1 MNPTATLPI
10 SGVFCAS
17 ATPVLEDGTPDHAI
31 FANHAR
37 ALIEEG
43 CDGIALLG
51 TTGEANSFSIAQR
64 QALLDNVIASGIEP
78 QRLLPGT
85 SQTNVADTVT
95 LMRHA
100 VEAGVKAT
108 VVLPPFYYKGV
119 SDEGLFRFYAEAI
132 EGVGRDDLRV
142 VLYHIPPIAQVG
154 LSVELVGRLLEA
166 FPGIV
171 VGIKDS
177 SGKLES
183 MQAFAS
189 AFENFSVLAGAD
201 PFMLPLLRS
210 GGAGCITS
218 SSNLIGKHLRVVFDN
233 FFDPMQDARVEAAQ
247 ARINAWRDLSNA
259 YVQLPT
265 VKAMLAKRRNHAGW
279 IRVRPP
285 LVELTPAEI
294 DKVHAQMAALE
305 AQDLVGQRHG

>member
-1 MNPTATLPI
+1 MNPATRLPI
-10 SGVFCAS
+10 HGVFSAS
-17 ATPVLEDGTPDHAI
+17 ATPIKADGTPDHAT
-31 FANHAR
+31 FAVHAK
-37 ALIEEG
+37 ALLDEG

-51 TTGEANSFSIAQR
+51 TTGEANSFSLAQR
-64 QALLDNVIASGIEP
+64 MALVEKVIESGVAAK
-78 QRLLPGT
+78 RLLPGT

-95 LMRHA
+95 LTKHA
-100 VEAGVKAT
+100 LDAGVAAS

-119 SDEGLFRFYAEAI
+119 SDEGLFRFYAEVI
-132 EGVGRDDLRV
+132 EGVKSNALRV

-154 LSVELVGRLLEA
+154 ISLELTGRLLEA

-171 VGIKDS
+171 VGVKDS
-177 SGKLES
+177 SGKIES

-201 PFMLPLLRS
+201 PFMLPLLKS

-218 SSNLIGKHLRVVFDN
+218 SSNLIAKHLRVVFDN
-233 FFDPMQDARVEAAQ
+233 WFDGSKAAEVDAAQ

-265 VKAMLAKRRNHAGW
+265 IKAMLARRRNHGGW
-279 IRVRPP
+279 TRVRPP
-285 LVELTPAEI
+285 LVELTGDEI
-294 DKVHAQMAALE
+294 AKVWARMEELE
-305 AQDLVGQRHG
+305 ATDNV

>member
-1 MNPTATLPI
+1 MNPATKLPV

-17 ATPVLEDGTPDHAI
+17 ATPVLEDGSPDHAT
-31 FANHAR
+31 FAAHCK

-43 CDGIALLG
+43 CDGVALLG

-64 QALLDNVIASGIEP
+64 QQLLENVIASGIDP

-85 SQTNVADTVT
+85 SQTNVPDSIT
-95 LMRHA
+95 LVKHA
-100 VEAGVKAT
+100 VEAGVKAC

-119 SDEGLFRFYAEAI
+119 SDEGLFRFYAELI
-132 EGVGRDDLRV
+132 EGVGSNDLRV
-142 VLYHIPPIAQVG
+142 ILYHIPPIAQIG
-154 LSVELVGRLLEA
+154 ISLELTARLRET
-166 FPGIV
+166 FPGII
-171 VGIKDS
+171 VGVKDS
-177 SGKLES
+177 SGKIES

-189 AFENFSVLAGAD
+189 AFQDFSVLAGAD

-233 FFDPMQDARVEAAQ
+233 WFDDSQSDKVDAAQ

-265 VKAMLAKRRNHAGW
+265 IKAMLAKRRNHAGW
-279 IRVRPP
+279 TRVRPP
-285 LVELTPAEI
+285 LVDLSPAELNTVWA
-294 DKVHAQMAALE
+294 KMAELE
-305 AQDLVGQRHG
+305 AQENV

>member
-1 MNPTATLPI
+1 MNPATKLPI
-10 SGVFCAS
+10 HGVFCAS
-17 ATPVLEDGTPDHAI
+17 ATPVLEDGTPDHAT
-31 FANHAR
+31 FASHCHA
-37 ALIEEG
+37 LLQEG

-51 TTGEANSFSIAQR
+51 TTGEANSFSITQR
-64 QALLDNVIASGIEP
+64 QSLLDKVIASGIDP

-154 LSVELVGRLLEA
+154 LSIELVGRLLEA

-183 MQAFAS
+183 MRQFAS
-189 AFENFSVLAGAD
+189 TFQDFSVLAGAD
-201 PFMLPLLRS
+201 PFMLPLLHS

-218 SSNLIGKHLRVVFDN
+218 SSNLIGKHLRVVFDHAHR
-233 FFDPMQDARVEAAQ
+233 PEDAALVDAAQ
-247 ARINAWRDLSNA
+247 ERINVWRDLSNA

-265 VKAMLAKRRNHAGW
+265 IKAMLARRRNHLGW
-279 IRVRPP
+279 TRVRPP
-285 LVELTPAEI
+285 LVELSPAEL
-294 DKVHAQMAALE
+294 DTVWAKMAELE
-305 AQDLVGQRHG
+305 AQENV

>member
-1 MNPTATLPI
+1 MNPATKLPI

-17 ATPVLEDGTPDHAI
+17 ATPILQDGTPDHTT
-31 FANHAR
+31 FATHAK
-37 ALIEEG
+37 ALIAEG

-64 QALLDNVIASGIEP
+64 QALLDKLIAAGLDP

-100 VEAGVKAT
+100 VDAGVKAT

-132 EGVGRDDLRV
+132 EGVGSNDLRV

-166 FPGIV
+166 FPGVV

-183 MQAFAS
+183 MQQFAS
-189 AFENFSVLAGAD
+189 SFADFSVLAGAD

-218 SSNLIGKHLRVVFDN
+218 SSNLIGKHLRVVFDHAHV
-233 FFDPMQDARVEAAQ
+233 PEDAALVDKAQ
-247 ARINAWRDLSNA
+247 ARINVWRDLSNA

-265 VKAMLAKRRNHAGW
+265 IKAMLAKRRNHPGW
-279 IRVRPP
+279 TRVRPP
-285 LVELTPAEI
+285 LVELGQTEI
-294 DKVHAQMAALE
+294 DKVWEQMSELE
-305 AQDLVGQRHG
+305 AQDNV

>member
-1 MNPTATLPI
+1 MNPATKLPV

-17 ATPVLEDGTPDHAI
+17 ATPVLEDGSPDHAT
-31 FANHAR
+31 FAAHCK

-43 CDGIALLG
+43 CDGVALLG

-64 QALLDNVIASGIEP
+64 QQLLENVIASGIDP

-85 SQTNVADTVT
+85 SQTNVPDSIT
-95 LMRHA
+95 LVKHA
-100 VEAGVKAT
+100 VEAGVKAC

-119 SDEGLFRFYAEAI
+119 SDEGLFHFYAELI
-132 EGVGRDDLRV
+132 EGVGSNDLRV
-142 VLYHIPPIAQVG
+142 ILYHIPPIAQVG
-154 LSVELVGRLLEA
+154 ISLELTARLRET
-166 FPGIV
+166 FPGTIV
-171 VGIKDS
+171 GVKDS
-177 SGKLES
+177 SGKIES

-189 AFENFSVLAGAD
+189 AFQDFSVLAGAD

-233 FFDPMQDARVEAAQ
+233 WFDDTQSDKVDAAQ

-265 VKAMLAKRRNHAGW
+265 IKAMLAKRRNHAGW
-279 IRVRPP
+279 TRVRPP
-285 LVELTPAEI
+285 LVDLTPAEL
-294 DKVHAQMAALE
+294 DTVWAKMAELE
-305 AQDLVGQRHG
+305 AQENV

>member
-1 MNPTATLPI
+1 MNPAKNLPV

-17 ATPVLEDGTPDHAI
+17 ATPVLEDGTPDHAA
-31 FANHAR
+31 FAAHCK

-51 TTGEANSFSIAQR
+51 TTGEANSFSISQR
-64 QALLDNVIASGIEP
+64 QDLLEKVIAAGIDP

-85 SQTNVADTVT
+85 SQTNVPDSIT
-95 LMRHA
+95 LVKHA
-100 VEAGVKAT
+100 VEAGVKAC

-119 SDEGLFRFYAEAI
+119 SDEGLFRFYAELI
-132 EGVGRDDLRV
+132 EGVGSNDLRV
-142 VLYHIPPIAQVG
+142 ILYHIPPIAQIG
-154 LSVELVGRLLEA
+154 ISLDLTARLREA
-166 FPGIV
+166 FPGVIV
-171 VGIKDS
+171 GVKDS
-177 SGKLES
+177 SGKIES
-183 MQAFAS
+183 MEAFAT

-218 SSNLIGKHLRVVFDN
+218 SSNLIGQHLRIVFDN
-233 FFDPMQDARVEAAQ
+233 WFDPAQSEKVDAAQ

-265 VKAMLAKRRNHAGW
+265 IKAMLAKRRNHAGW
-279 IRVRPP
+279 TRVRPP
-285 LVELTPAEI
+285 LIELTGAEL
-294 DKVHAQMAALE
+294 DTVWAKMAELE
-305 AQDLVGQRHG
+305 AQENV

>member
-1 MNPTATLPI
+1 MNPATKLPV

-17 ATPVLEDGTPDHAI
+17 ATPVLEDGSPDHAT
-31 FANHAR
+31 FAAHCK

-43 CDGIALLG
+43 CDGVALLG

-64 QALLDNVIASGIEP
+64 QQLLENVIASGIDP

-85 SQTNVADTVT
+85 SQTNVPDSIT
-95 LMRHA
+95 LVKHA
-100 VEAGVKAT
+100 VEAGVKAC

-119 SDEGLFRFYAEAI
+119 SDEGLFRFYAELI
-132 EGVGRDDLRV
+132 EGVGSNDLRV
-142 VLYHIPPIAQVG
+142 VLYHIPPIAQIG
-154 LSVELVGRLLEA
+154 ISLELTARLRET
-166 FPGIV
+166 FPGII
-171 VGIKDS
+171 VGVKDS
-177 SGKLES
+177 SGKIES

-189 AFENFSVLAGAD
+189 AFQDFSVLAGAD

-233 FFDPMQDARVEAAQ
+233 WFDDTQSDKVDAAQ

-265 VKAMLAKRRNHAGW
+265 IKAMLAKRRNHAGW
-279 IRVRPP
+279 TRVRPP
-285 LVELTPAEI
+285 LVELTPAEL
-294 DKVHAQMAALE
+294 DLVWAKMAALE
-305 AQDLVGQRHG
+305 GEEYV

>member
-1 MNPTATLPI
+1 MNPATKLPI
-10 SGVFCAS
+10 HGVFSAS
-17 ATPVLEDGTPDHAI
+17 ATPVLDDGTPDHAA
-31 FANHAR
+31 FAVHAK
-37 ALIEEG
+37 ALLEEG

-51 TTGEANSFSIAQR
+51 TTGEANSFSLAQR
-64 QALLDNVIASGIEP
+64 QALLDKVIASGIDP

-100 VEAGVKAT
+100 VAAGVKAT

-183 MQAFAS
+183 MQQFAS
-189 AFENFSVLAGAD
+189 TFADFSVLAGAD
-201 PFMLPLLRS
+201 PFMLPLLKS

-218 SSNLIGKHLRVVFDN
+218 SSNLIGRHLRVVFDHWHEPEN
-233 FFDPMQDARVEAAQ
+233 AARVDAAQ

-265 VKAMLAKRRNHAGW
+265 IKAMLAKRRNHPGW
-279 IRVRPP
+279 TRVRPP
-285 LVELTPAEI
+285 LVELTPAEL
-294 DKVHAQMAALE
+294 DTVWAKMAELE
-305 AQDLVGQRHG
+305 AQDNG

>member
-1 MNPTATLPI
+1 MNPATKLPI
-10 SGVFCAS
+10 HGVFCAS
-17 ATPVLEDGTPDHAI
+17 ATPVLEDGTPDHAA
-31 FANHAR
+31 FATHAK
-37 ALIEEG
+37 ALLSDG
-43 CDGIALLG
+43 CHGIALLG

-64 QALLDNVIASGIEP
+64 QALLEKVIAAGIDP

-154 LSVELVGRLLEA
+154 LSVELVGRLFEA

-183 MQAFAS
+183 MQQFAS
-189 AFENFSVLAGAD
+189 SFAAFSVLAGAD
-201 PFMLPLLRS
+201 PFMLPLLKS

-233 FFDPMQDARVEAAQ
+233 FFDPAQAEKVEAAQ
-247 ARINAWRDLSNA
+247 TRINAWRDLSNA

-265 VKAMLAKRRNHAGW
+265 IKAMLAKRRNHPGW
-279 IRVRPP
+279 VRVRPP
-285 LVELTPAEI
+285 LVELSQTEISNVWNKMAE
-294 DKVHAQMAALE
+294 QE
-305 AQDLVGQRHG
+305 AQENV

>member
-1 MNPTATLPI
+1 MNSARDLPI
-10 SGVFCAS
+10 SGVFCAA
-17 ATPVLEDGTPDHAI
+17 ATPVLGSGEPDHAA
-31 FANHAR
+31 FAAHAA
-37 ALIEEG
+37 ALLEEG

-64 QALLDNVIASGIEP
+64 QELLDRVIASGIDP
-78 QRLLPGT
+78 KRLMPGT
-85 SQTNVADTVT
+85 SQTNVADSVALT
-95 LMRHA
+95 RHA
-100 VEAGVKAT
+100 VAAGVAAS

-119 SDEGLFRFYAEAI
+119 SDEGLFRFYAELI
-132 EGVGRDDLRV
+132 EGVGSNDLRV

-154 LSVELVGRLLEA
+154 LSLELVGRLLES

-183 MQAFAS
+183 MQGFAAAFD
-189 AFENFSVLAGAD
+189 NFSVLSGAD

-218 SSNLIGKHLRVVFDN
+218 SSNLIAHHLRVVFDN
-233 FFDPMQDARVEAAQ
+233 WHDPARAAEVDHAQ
-247 ARINAWRDLSNA
+247 SRIEAWRNLSNA

-265 VKAMLAKRRNHAGW
+265 IKAMLARRRNQEGW
-279 IRVRPP
+279 TRVRPP
-285 LVELTPAEI
+285 LVALDQAQI
-294 DKVHAQMAALE
+294 DDVWAQMTALE
-305 AQDLVGQRHG
+305 EQDNG

>member
-1 MNPTATLPI
+1 MMNPATKLPI
-10 SGVFCAS
+10 QGVFCAS
-17 ATPVLEDGTPDHAI
+17 ATPVLENGAPDHAA
-31 FANHAR
+31 FAAHCQG
-37 ALIEEG
+37 LLDEG

-64 QALLDNVIASGIEP
+64 QDLLDKLVASGIAAD
-78 QRLLPGT
+78 RLMPGT

-100 VEAGVKAT
+100 VDAGVKAT

-132 EGVGRDDLRV
+132 EGVGSNNLRV

-154 LSVELVGRLLEA
+154 LSIELVGRLLAA
-166 FPGIV
+166 FPGVV

-183 MQAFAS
+183 MQSFTS
-189 AFENFSVLAGAD
+189 AFQNFSVLAGAD

-218 SSNLIGKHLRVVFDN
+218 SSNLIGKHLRVVFDHWN
-233 FFDPMQDARVEAAQ
+233 DPSQEERVNHAQ

-279 IRVRPP
+279 TRVRPP
-285 LVELTPAEI
+285 LVELTSAEI
-294 DKVHAQMAALE
+294 ADVHARMDELE
-305 AQDLVGQRHG
+305 AQDNG

>member
-1 MNPTATLPI
+1 MNPATKLPI
-10 SGVFCAS
+10 HGVFCAS
-17 ATPVLEDGTPDHAI
+17 ATPVLEDGTPDHAA
-31 FANHAR
+31 FAIHAK
-37 ALIEEG
+37 ALLAEG
-43 CDGIALLG
+43 CDGVALLG
-51 TTGEANSFSIAQR
+51 TTGEANSFSISQR
-64 QALLDNVIASGIEP
+64 QGLLERVIAAGVDP

-183 MQAFAS
+183 MQQFAS
-189 AFENFSVLAGAD
+189 TFQDFSVLAGAD
-201 PFMLPLLRS
+201 PFMLPLLKS

-218 SSNLIGKHLRVVFDN
+218 SSNLIGKHLRVVFDH
-233 FFDPMQDARVEAAQ
+233 FFDPAQAEKVEAAQ

-265 VKAMLAKRRNHAGW
+265 IKAMLAKRRNHQGW
-279 IRVRPP
+279 TRVRPP

-294 DKVHAQMAALE
+294 SNVWNKMAELE
-305 AQDLVGQRHG
+305 AQENV

>member
-1 MNPTATLPI
+1 MNPAKNLPI

-17 ATPVLEDGTPDHAI
+17 ATPVLENGAPDHAA
-31 FANHAR
+31 FAAHCK

-43 CDGIALLG
+43 CDGVALLG

-64 QALLDNVIASGIEP
+64 QDLLEKVIAAGLDP

-85 SQTNVADTVT
+85 SQTNVPDSVT
-95 LMRHA
+95 LVKHA
-100 VEAGVKAT
+100 VAAGVKAC

-119 SDEGLFRFYAEAI
+119 GDEGLFRFYAELI
-132 EGVGRDDLRV
+132 EGVGSDNLRV
-142 VLYHIPPIAQVG
+142 VLYHIPPIAQIG
-154 LSVELVGRLLEA
+154 ISLELTARLREA
-166 FPGIV
+166 FPGVIV
-171 VGIKDS
+171 GVKDS
-177 SGKLES
+177 SGKIES
-183 MQAFAS
+183 MEAFAK

-201 PFMLPLLRS
+201 PFMLPLLRA

-233 FFDPMQDARVEAAQ
+233 WFDDAQAEKVDAAQ

-265 VKAMLAKRRNHAGW
+265 IKAMLAKRRNHAGW
-279 IRVRPP
+279 TRVRPP
-285 LVELTPAEI
+285 LVELTPAEL
-294 DKVHAQMAALE
+294 DTVWAKMAELE
-305 AQDLVGQRHG
+305 AADHV

>member
-1 MNPTATLPI
+1 MNPATNRPVH
-10 SGVFCAS
+10 GVFCAS
-17 ATPVLEDGTPDHAI
+17 ATPVLEDGTPDHVA
-31 FANHAR
+31 FAAHAR
-37 ALIEEG
+37 ALLEEG

-64 QALLDNVIASGIEP
+64 QALLDRLVAAGMDP

-100 VEAGVKAT
+100 VDIGVKAT

-132 EGVGRDDLRV
+132 EGVGRNDLRL

-154 LSVELVGRLLEA
+154 LSIELVRRLLEA

-177 SGKLES
+177 SGKLDN
-183 MQAFAS
+183 MQAFANTF
-189 AFENFSVLAGAD
+189 AGFSVLAGAD
-201 PFMLPLLRS
+201 PFMLPLLKS

-218 SSNLIGKHLRVVFDN
+218 SSNLIGKHLRIVFDHWHE
-233 FFDPMQDARVEAAQ
+233 PEQTARVEAAQ
-247 ARINAWRDLSNA
+247 ERINAWRDLSNA

-265 VKAMLAKRRNHAGW
+265 IKAMLARRRNHAGW
-279 IRVRPP
+279 SRVRPP
-285 LVELTPAEI
+285 LVELSQAELEI
-294 DKVHAQMAALE
+294 VWARMAELE
-305 AQDLVGQRHG
+305 AQENV

>member
-1 MNPTATLPI
+1 MNRAKNLPI

-17 ATPVLEDGTPDHAI
+17 ATPVLENGTPDHAA
-31 FANHAR
+31 FAAHCK

-43 CDGIALLG
+43 CDGVALLG
-51 TTGEANSFSIAQR
+51 TTGEANSFSIRQR
-64 QALLDNVIASGIEP
+64 QDLLEKVIVAGLDP

-85 SQTNVADTVT
+85 SQTNVPDSIT
-95 LMRHA
+95 LVKHA
-100 VEAGVKAT
+100 VEAGVKAC

-119 SDEGLFRFYAEAI
+119 SDEGLFRFYAELI
-132 EGVGRDDLRV
+132 EGVGSNDLRV
-142 VLYHIPPIAQVG
+142 VLYHIPPIAQIG
-154 LSVELVGRLLEA
+154 ISLELTARLREA
-166 FPGIV
+166 FPGII
-171 VGIKDS
+171 VGVKDS
-177 SGKLES
+177 SGKIES
-183 MQAFAS
+183 MEAFAK

-233 FFDPMQDARVEAAQ
+233 WFDPTQNDKVDAAQ

-265 VKAMLAKRRNHAGW
+265 IKAMLAKRRNHPGW
-279 IRVRPP
+279 TRVRPP
-285 LVELTPAEI
+285 LVELTGAEL
-294 DKVHAQMAALE
+294 DTVWTKMAELE
-305 AQDLVGQRHG
+305 AAENV

>member
-1 MNPTATLPI
+1 MNPARNLPI
-10 SGVFCAS
+10 SGVFCAA
-17 ATPVLEDGTPDHAI
+17 ATPVLASGEPDHAA
-31 FANHAR
+31 FAVHAG
-37 ALIEEG
+37 ALLEEG

-64 QALLDNVIASGIEP
+64 QELLDRVIASGIDP
-78 QRLLPGT
+78 KRLMPGT
-85 SQTNVADTVT
+85 SQTNVADSVALT
-95 LMRHA
+95 RHA
-100 VEAGVKAT
+100 VAAGVAAS

-119 SDEGLFRFYAEAI
+119 SDEGLFRFYAELI
-132 EGVGRDDLRV
+132 EGVGSNDLRI

-154 LSVELVGRLLEA
+154 LSPELVGRLLES

-183 MQAFAS
+183 MQGFAAAFK
-189 AFENFSVLAGAD
+189 NFSVLSGAD

-218 SSNLIGKHLRVVFDN
+218 SSNLIAHHLRVVFDN
-233 FFDPMQDARVEAAQ
+233 WHDAARAAEVDHAQ
-247 ARINAWRDLSNA
+247 SRIEAWRNLSNA

-265 VKAMLAKRRNHAGW
+265 IKAMLARRRNHPGW
-279 IRVRPP
+279 ARVRPP
-285 LVELTPAEI
+285 LVALDQAQI
-294 DKVHAQMAALE
+294 DDVWAQMTALE
-305 AQDLVGQRHG
+305 EQDNG

>member
-1 MNPTATLPI
+1 MNPATKLPV

-17 ATPVLEDGTPDHAI
+17 ATPVLEDGSPDHAT
-31 FANHAR
+31 FAAHCK

-43 CDGIALLG
+43 CDGVALLG

-64 QALLDNVIASGIEP
+64 QQLLENVIASGIDP

-85 SQTNVADTVT
+85 SQTNVPDSIT
-95 LMRHA
+95 LVKHA
-100 VEAGVKAT
+100 VEAGVKAC

-119 SDEGLFRFYAEAI
+119 SDEGLFRFYAELV
-132 EGVGRDDLRV
+132 EGVGSNDLRV
-142 VLYHIPPIAQVG
+142 ILYHIPPIAQIG
-154 LSVELVGRLLEA
+154 ISLELTARLRET
-166 FPGIV
+166 FPGII
-171 VGIKDS
+171 VGVKDS
-177 SGKLES
+177 SGKIES

-189 AFENFSVLAGAD
+189 AFQDFSVLAGAD

-233 FFDPMQDARVEAAQ
+233 WFDDAQSDKVDAAQ

-265 VKAMLAKRRNHAGW
+265 IKAMLAKRRNHAGW
-279 IRVRPP
+279 TRVRPP
-285 LVELTPAEI
+285 LVDLTPAEL
-294 DKVHAQMAALE
+294 DTVWAKMAELE
-305 AQDLVGQRHG
+305 AQENV

>member
-1 MNPTATLPI
+1 MNPATKLPI
-10 SGVFCAS
+10 HGVFCAS
-17 ATPVLEDGTPDHAI
+17 ATPVLEDGTPDHAT
-31 FANHAR
+31 FASHCHALLR
-37 ALIEEG
+37 EG

-51 TTGEANSFSIAQR
+51 TTGEANSFSITQR
-64 QALLDNVIASGIEP
+64 QALLDKVIASGIDP

-154 LSVELVGRLLEA
+154 LSIELVGRLLEA

-183 MQAFAS
+183 MRQFAS
-189 AFENFSVLAGAD
+189 TFQDFSVLAGAD

-218 SSNLIGKHLRVVFDN
+218 SSNLIGKHLRVVFDHAHR
-233 FFDPMQDARVEAAQ
+233 PEDAALVDAAQ
-247 ARINAWRDLSNA
+247 ERINVWRDLSNA

-265 VKAMLAKRRNHAGW
+265 IKAMLARRRNHLGW
-279 IRVRPP
+279 TRVRPP
-285 LVELTPAEI
+285 LVELSPAEL
-294 DKVHAQMAALE
+294 DTVWAKMADLE
-305 AQDLVGQRHG
+305 AQENV